1 MKPILFL
8 FFVAIFSTLAFAQ
21 IPPATLVKIVKAE
34 DELRFDSDLETLL
47 NSPKFD
53 IKKRAILA
61 AGRIG
66 DDRAVSFLINILETN
81 TDESVG
87 EITAFS
93 LGEIES
99 SKASDAI
106 IARINNRKISVKVR
120 ARIIE
125 AAGKIA
131 AANPKDEKSKQL
143 GESILDTLEFEA
155 QRRSRPDTDVILFG
169 LTAALRTKPEEAD
182 FVISKFLTYSDA
194 RIRANATNAL
204 ARLRTKDAE
213 INAKLR
219 AMLLADDDGVCR
231 ANACRILG
239 AAVDNLS
246 VSLLLEAALND
257 DDSRVRV
264 SAIRALGNFKDAKE
278 TKELKVIDAIIESG
292 EMLLKNFKLNKS
304 ELLEIATTLGRLL
317 ANVDD
322 EKSVRFLQK
331 IRVADDYKSPETE
344 IAFAKIVPKLYLLV
358 YNQDEPFKSW
368 QKVSSQAQGLG
379 ELANSK
385 DETIKTLGKTN
396 LTSYFAEFLA
406 TTKPVNIAEMNK
418 AVPDVLQAL
427 ATFKPEK
434 FDELLRENLNTKD
447 VQIRA
452 TSASLAAELPASKAN
467 FDALNKAFDD
477 AFLFDKN
484 SNDAMLATMDALFK
498 VNPTDALP
506 IIFLAFSS
514 DDYLVRKKA
523 FEIFKKDNSEYAKAM
538 IERAISQA
546 KNKVLPYKKGS
557 KQGVILNTNADYL
570 RAVSR
575 KNGTVKAIFTTEKGN
590 FTIDL
595 MPEDAPLTVDN
606 FVTLA
611 NAKYF
616 NGLSVH
622 RVVANFVMQDGDP
635 RGDGNGGPGWS
646 IRCELNMLPYDRGAV
661 GMALS
666 GKDTGGSQWFVTHSP
681 QPHLDGGYT
690 VFGSVNETDMKIVD
704 TIARGDKILKVVI
717 VEGKVSSKNSK
728 KISRK

>member
-1 MKPILFL
+1 MKILL
-8 FFVAIFSTLAFAQ
+8 SFVFAILFSTLVFAQ
-21 IPPATLVKIVKAE
+21 IPTATLVTIVKAE
-34 DELRFDSDLETLL
+34 DERRFDKDLETLIDSKS
-47 NSPKFD
+47 NDVK
-53 IKKRAILA
+53 IRAILA

-66 DDRAVSFLINILETN
+66 DERAVSQLLLALKSS
-81 TDESVG
+81 DEKVKQMA
-87 EITAFS
+87 AFA

-99 SKASDAI
+99 ITAAEGI
-106 IARINNRKISVKVR
+106 LEALSVEKSVDFR
-120 ARIIE
+120 AIE
-125 AAGKIA
+125 AAGKIV
-131 AANPKDEKSKQL
+131 AANPKHEKSKLL
-143 GESILDTLEFEA
+143 GEAILDALEFEEK
-155 QRRSRPDTDVILFG
+155 RRSMPNSENIMYG
-169 LTAALRTKPEEAD
+169 LTAVLRAKPEESD
-182 FVISKFLTYSDA
+182 FVVAKFLTYSDA
-194 RIRANATNAL
+194 GIRANAMNTL
-204 ARLRTKDAE
+204 ARLRVNKPE
-213 INAKLR
+213 INATLR
-219 AMLLADDDGVCR
+219 AILLSDDDAVCR

-239 AAVDNLS
+239 SSVDAPS
-246 VSLLLEAALND
+246 VSMLLEAALND

-264 SAIRALGNFKDAKE
+264 SAIRALGNFKDTRE
-278 TKELKVIDAIIESG
+278 TKDLKVADALIAHG
-292 EMLLKNFKLNKS
+292 EMLLKSFKINKS

-322 EKSVRFLQK
+322 EPSVRFLQK
-331 IRVADDYKSPETE
+331 LRVADDYKSAETE
-344 IAFAKIVPKLYLLV
+344 IAFAKIVPKLYLSV

-385 DETIKTLGKTN
+385 DEAIKTLGKTN
-396 LTSYFAEFLA
+396 LIGYFSDFLA

-427 ATFKPEK
+427 AAFKPEK
-434 FDELLRENLNTKD
+434 LDELLRENINTKD

-452 TSASLAAELPASKAN
+452 TVASLLAELPTSKAN

-477 AFLFDKN
+477 AFLYDKD

-498 VNPTDALP
+498 VNPKEALP

-538 IERAISQA
+538 IERAISQG

-557 KQGVILNTNADYL
+557 KQGVIFNTNADYV

-590 FTIDL
+590 FTIDF
-595 MPEDAPLTVDN
+595 MPEDAPLTVNN
-606 FVTLA
+606 FIKLT

-690 VFGSVNETDMKIVD
+690 VFGKVNETDMKIVD
-704 TIARGDKILKVVI
+704 SIARGDKILTVKI
-717 VEGKVSSKNSK
+717 VESKNVVRIKAK
-728 KISRK
+728 K

>member
-1 MKPILFL
+1 MKILL
-8 FFVAIFSTLAFAQ
+8 SFVFAILFSTLVFAQ
-21 IPPATLVKIVKAE
+21 IPTATLVTIVKAE
-34 DELRFDSDLETLL
+34 DERRFDKDLETLIDSKS
-47 NSPKFD
+47 NDVK
-53 IKKRAILA
+53 IRAILA

-66 DDRAVSFLINILETN
+66 DERAVSQLLLALKSS
-81 TDESVG
+81 DEKVKQMA
-87 EITAFS
+87 AFA

-99 SKASDAI
+99 ITAAEGI
-106 IARINNRKISVKVR
+106 LEALSVEKSVDFR
-120 ARIIE
+120 AIE
-125 AAGKIA
+125 AAGKIV
-131 AANPKDEKSKQL
+131 AANPKHEKSKLL
-143 GESILDTLEFEA
+143 GEAILDELEFEEK
-155 QRRSRPDTDVILFG
+155 RRSMPNNENIMYG
-169 LTAALRTKPEEAD
+169 LTAVLRAKPDESD
-182 FVISKFLTYSDA
+182 FVVAKFLTYSDA
-194 RIRANATNAL
+194 GIRANAMNTL
-204 ARLRTKDAE
+204 ARLRVNKPE
-213 INAKLR
+213 INATLR
-219 AMLLADDDGVCR
+219 AILLSDDDAVCR

-239 AAVDNLS
+239 SSVDAPS
-246 VSLLLEAALND
+246 VSMLLEAALND

-264 SAIRALGNFKDAKE
+264 SAIRALGNFKDTRE
-278 TKELKVIDAIIESG
+278 TKDLKVADALIAHG
-292 EMLLKNFKLNKS
+292 EMLLKSFKINKS

-322 EKSVRFLQK
+322 EPSVRFLQK
-331 IRVADDYKSPETE
+331 LRVADDYKSAETE
-344 IAFAKIVPKLYLLV
+344 IAFAKIVPKLYLSV

-396 LTSYFAEFLA
+396 LIGYFSDFLA

-427 ATFKPEK
+427 AAFKPDK
-434 FDELLRENLNTKD
+434 LDELLRENINTKD

-452 TSASLAAELPASKAN
+452 TVASLLAELPTSKAN

-477 AFLFDKN
+477 AFLYDKD

-498 VNPTDALP
+498 VNPKEALP

-514 DDYLVRKKA
+514 DDYLVRKKT

-538 IERAISQA
+538 IERAISQG

-557 KQGVILNTNADYL
+557 KQGVIFNTNADYV

-590 FTIDL
+590 FTIDF
-595 MPEDAPLTVDN
+595 MPEDAPLTVNN
-606 FVTLA
+606 FIKLT

-690 VFGSVNETDMKIVD
+690 VFGKVNETDMKIVD
-704 TIARGDKILKVVI
+704 SIARGDKILTVKI
-717 VEGKVSSKNSK
+717 VESKNVVRIKAK
-728 KISRK
+728 K

>member
-1 MKPILFL
+1 MKIILSL
-8 FFVAIFSTLAFAQ
+8 LFVALFSTLAFAQ
-21 IPPATLVKIVKAE
+21 IPTATLVKIVKAE

-47 NSPKFD
+47 NSPITD

-66 DDRAVSFLINILETN
+66 DERVVSQLLLALKSS
-81 TDESVG
+81 DGKVKQMA
-87 EITAFS
+87 AFA

-99 SKASDAI
+99 ITAADGLLEAL
-106 IARINNRKISVKVR
+106 SVLKSVDFR
-120 ARIIE
+120 TIE
-125 AAGKIA
+125 AAGKIV
-131 AANPKDEKSKQL
+131 AANPKHEKSVLL
-143 GESILDTLEFEA
+143 GEAILDALDFEDK
-155 QRRSRPDTDVILFG
+155 RRSKPNTQNIMYG
-169 LTAALRTKPEEAD
+169 LTAVLRAKPEESD
-182 FVISKFLTYSDA
+182 FVVAKFLTYSNA
-194 RIRANATNAL
+194 GIRANAMNTL
-204 ARLRTKDAE
+204 ARLRVNKPE
-213 INAKLR
+213 INATLR
-219 AMLLADDDGVCR
+219 AMLLSDDDAVCR

-239 AAVDNLS
+239 SSVDVLS
-246 VSLLLEAALND
+246 VSMLLEAALND

-278 TKELKVIDAIIESG
+278 TKDLKVVDSIIGHG
-292 EMLLKNFKLNKS
+292 EMLLKNFKFNKS

-317 ANVDD
+317 ANVDN
-322 EKSVRFLQK
+322 EPSVRFLQK
-331 IRVADDYKSPETE
+331 LRVADDYKSAETE
-344 IAFAKIVPKLYLLV
+344 IAFAKIVPKLYLAV

-396 LTSYFAEFLA
+396 LTSYFTEFLA
-406 TTKPVNIAEMNK
+406 ITKPAQIAEMNK

-434 FDELLRENLNTKD
+434 LDELLRENLNTKD

-452 TSASLAAELPASKAN
+452 TSASLLAELPASKAN
-467 FDALNKAFDD
+467 FYALNKAFDD

-498 VNPTDALP
+498 VNPNDALP

-514 DDYLVRKKA
+514 DDYLVRKRA
-523 FEIFKKDNSEYAKAM
+523 LEIFKKDNSEYAKAM
-538 IERAISQA
+538 IERTLSQA

-575 KNGTVKAIFTTEKGN
+575 KNGTVKAVFTTEKGN

-595 MPEDAPLTVDN
+595 MPENAPLTVDN
-606 FVTLA
+606 FVKLA

-616 NGLSVH
+616 NGLIVH

-635 RGDGNGGPGWS
+635 RGDGNGGPGYS
-646 IRCELNMLPYDRGAV
+646 IRCEVNMLEYNRGAV

-704 TIARGDKILKVVI
+704 TIARGDKILTVKI
-717 VEGKVSSKNSK
+717 IESKNIGKIKAK
-728 KISRK
+728 K